1 MTVLVV
7 GSVRGG
13 PGATGTALLL
23 GGWLDDSVVA
33 EADLDGG
40 VIAIRYRLGREPGLT
55 TLAAARVT
63 DPEGWCDHTQD
74 AGGVPV
80 LVGPD
85 APDRMAMLWSR
96 AGRHLGAGL
105 AASTAIVVVDAGRL
119 RPGAATSDLLAAAS
133 LALVLV
139 RPVPEDLVGLAH
151 RLPALQRAVDVAVL
165 LVGRGAYTPDDV
177 SAEFGVDVLGVL
189 PDDRRSTT
197 LLAAGGGSSRGL
209 ARTPMA
215 RAVRSVADA
224 VAARVG
230 TGDPAA
236 AGSRPTRTLAE
247 EGIS

>member
-13 PGATGTALLL
+13 PGVTGTALLL

-40 VIAIRYRLGREPGLT
+40 VVAIRYRLGREPGLT
-55 TLAAARVT
+55 TLAAAQVT
-63 DPEGWCDHTQD
+63 DPEGWRDHTQD

-96 AGRHLGAGL
+96 AGRHLGPAL
-105 AASTAIVVVDAGRL
+105 AASTASVVVDAGRL
-119 RPGAATSDLLAAAS
+119 RFGDASSEPLASAS
-133 LALVLV
+133 LTLMLV

-165 LVGRGAYTPDDV
+165 LVGPGAYSPDDV
-177 SAEFGVDVLGVL
+177 SSELGVDVLGVL
-189 PDDRRSTT
+189 PDDRRSAA
-197 LLAAGGGSSRGL
+197 LLAAGGASSRGL
-209 ARTPMA
+209 ARTPLA

-236 AGSRPTRTLAE
+236 AGSRPTGKLAG